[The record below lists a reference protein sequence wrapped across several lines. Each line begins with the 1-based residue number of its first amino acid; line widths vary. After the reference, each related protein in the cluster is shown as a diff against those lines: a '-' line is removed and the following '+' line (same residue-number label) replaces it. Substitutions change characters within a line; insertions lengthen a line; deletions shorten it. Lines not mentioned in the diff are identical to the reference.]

1 MNRKLLIIYT
11 SVFLLIGVMLY
22 LYRSSYNDMKIYIHD
37 VNRVNRVINRLE
49 RLDAL
54 VQFWINNE
62 NVGQERRPSRHLF
75 IAPADAYDSI
85 LVLVENIKV
94 LALYQEQRLRIDSVK
109 WLVKEYQGLDEKSD
123 VKLTP
128 TRREEYRRK
137 INAIIQHAFTFANL
151 KLEERKR
158 NLNESTGLLDKWL
171 FWMLISAGAL
181 ITLATFYSFNFLE
194 QRRKAE
200 GFSRTLLETMNNGV
214 VSFVPLREEY
224 ITIDYKITY
233 CNEAALK
240 LLRIGDW
247 RSKTLSQVVSKTIFD
262 DLFSAFEEVLRT
274 GVSKTME
281 GYLEHRHERNW
292 LQATI
297 APLDYGI
304 LVSIYNLNPMMSYQQ
319 QLTYKI
325 KQLEIANEEL
335 QQYAYVTSHDLQEP
349 LRKIQMFSDIGI
361 NVPAEDGAEK
371 KNVFFNKILGTA
383 NHMRELVQ
391 TLLNF
396 TRSTDNPAEWKKVDL
411 EKIVK
416 ASIAELDEM
425 INDTNAQ
432 IHLPSLPSIQGS
444 EFHLKLLFS
453 NLILNALKYS
463 KPDSVPVI
471 EIRERRITPQ
481 EYKRFPGLDQML
493 TYTRISVQD
502 NGVGFPARLR
512 EKIFTIFQRLHN
524 KENTHGSGIGLAI
537 CRKIVHQHH
546 GLIYARGKE
555 GRGATFYIFLPLEQ
569 PREEL
574 GE

>member
-1 MNRKLLIIYT
+1 MNRKLLVIYT
-11 SVFLLIGVMLY
+11 FVFLLIGVMLY

-62 NVGQERRPSRHLF
+62 SMGQTHQQSRDLF
-75 IAPADAYDSI
+75 IAPAEAYDSI
-85 LVLVENIKV
+85 LVLAENIKD
-94 LALYQEQRLRIDSVK
+94 LAMYQEQRLRIDSVK
-109 WLVKEYQGLDEKSD
+109 WLVKGYQGLHEMSD
-123 VKLTP
+123 STLTES
-128 TRREEYRRK
+128 RREEYRRK
-137 INAIIQHAFTFANL
+137 INSIIQQSFTVANS

-158 NLNESTGLLDKWL
+158 NLNDSTALLDKWL
-171 FWMLISAGAL
+171 VWMLICAGSL

-200 GFSRTLLETMNNGV
+200 GFSRTLLETTNNGI
-214 VSFVPLREEY
+214 VSFVPVREEY
-224 ITIDYKITY
+224 VTIDYKITY

-240 LLRIGDW
+240 LLRITNW
-247 RSKTLSQVVSKTIFD
+247 KSKTLSQVVSKTIFD
-262 DLFSAFEEVLRT
+262 DLFAAFEEVITT

-281 GYLEHRHERNW
+281 GYLEYKHERNW

-319 QLTYKI
+319 RLTYKI
-325 KQLEIANEEL
+325 NQLEITNEEL

-349 LRKIQMFSDIGI
+349 LRKIQMFSDIGL
-361 NVPAEDGAEK
+361 NLPVEDGAEK
-371 KNVFFNKILGTA
+371 KNAFFLKILATA
-383 NHMRELVQ
+383 NHMRDLIQ

-396 TRSTDNPAEWKKVDL
+396 TRSTDRPSEWKKVDL
-411 EKIVK
+411 AKVVAETLNELQEIIREKK
-416 ASIAELDEM
+416 AE
-425 INDTNAQ
+425 INVS
-432 IHLPSLPSIQGS
+432 SLPVIQGS
-444 EFHLKLLFS
+444 EFHLKLLFT
-453 NLILNALKYS
+453 NLILNALNYS
-463 KPDSVPVI
+463 KPDTTPRI
-471 EIRERRITPQ
+471 DIRERKIAPL

-493 TYTRISVQD
+493 TYTRISIQD
-502 NGVGFPARLR
+502 NGVGFPAGLR

-524 KENTHGSGIGLAI
+524 KENTPGSGIGLAI

-555 GRGATFYIFLPLEQ
+555 NRGATFRIFLPLEQ
-569 PREEL
+569 PREEIS
-574 GE
+574 E